1 MGHSRRKTELRENI
15 TRSGDRPLAT
25 DNQHLLTARTDK
37 NGLVEMAEARL
48 HARQVCNERHIEMRL
63 LADWFPS
70 IAGALEKNHARLRQS
85 GSVNLLF
92 LIPFVKTFWN

>member
-1 MGHSRRKTELRENI
+1 M
-15 TRSGDRPLAT
+15 
-25 DNQHLLTARTDK
+25 DK
-37 NGLVEMAEARL
+37 NGLVEMAGPARL
-48 HARQVCNERHIEMRL
+48 RARQVCNERHIEMRL

>member
-1 MGHSRRKTELRENI
+1 
-15 TRSGDRPLAT
+15 
-25 DNQHLLTARTDK
+25 
-37 NGLVEMAEARL
+37 
-48 HARQVCNERHIEMRL
+48 MRL

-85 GSVNLLF
+85 GSVNPLF

>member
-1 MGHSRRKTELRENI
+1 MPS
-15 TRSGDRPLAT
+15 A
-25 DNQHLLTARTDK
+25 LTGGARMDK
-37 NGLVEMAEARL
+37 NVLVEMAGPARL
-48 HARQVCNERHIEMRL
+48 RARQVCNERHIEMRL

-70 IAGALEKNHARLRQS
+70 IAGALVKNHARLRQS